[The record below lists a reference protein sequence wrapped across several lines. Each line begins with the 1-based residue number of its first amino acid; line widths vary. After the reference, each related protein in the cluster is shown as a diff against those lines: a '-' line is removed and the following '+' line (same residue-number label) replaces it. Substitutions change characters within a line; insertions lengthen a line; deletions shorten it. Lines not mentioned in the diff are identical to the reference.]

1 MAMEAGNARAHNAV
15 LLGVLS
21 TLIQDV
27 PPDIWPQVVEE
38 RVPERFIEVNRQAFE
53 AGRRAG
59 LPKT

>member
-1 MAMEAGNARAHNAV
+1 MEAGNARAHYAV

>member
-1 MAMEAGNARAHNAV
+1 LTMEAGNARAHNAV